1 MAQKHHRMSLKWL
14 RPFFNLP
21 ARPAK
26 SLFFVKISKWP
37 KLVNFHPIWF
47 KLGMEVIYNPLNGKL
62 TFEVAAAIFFYLP
75 AQPTKIEKLAKIFNF
90 CVFHLIWMKFDIGA
104 EESSEY

>member
-1 MAQKHHRMSLKWL
+1 MAQKHHRMIMKWL
-14 RPFFNLP
+14 RPFFDLP
-21 ARPAK
+21 AQPAK

-62 TFEVAAAIFFYLP
+62 TFGG
-75 AQPTKIEKLAKIFNF
+75 
-90 CVFHLIWMKFDIGA
+90 FHFQADGWHTEMVKF
-104 EESSEY
+104 ES

>member
-14 RPFFNLP
+14 RPFFDLP

-62 TFEVAAAIFFYLP
+62 TFEVAAAIFLP
-75 AQPTKIEKLAKIFNF
+75 TGPTDQN
-90 CVFHLIWMKFDIGA
+90 
-104 EESSEY
+104 